1 MHVCILPAMTDSLV
15 TTDHLDGGIAVVRLN
30 RPDNLNAFNFDL
42 VDALEAALEA
52 LRHDSDTRA
61 IVLGAEG
68 RAFSA
73 GLDLAGM
80 KPLPGT
86 EGFGR
91 VQGGL
96 AAQERLVSLAPL
108 IHHHPKPIV
117 AAVGGAAVGMGMAIA
132 LAADVRV
139 LAPNASFAAAFIRV
153 GLGACDF
160 GTSFFLP
167 RLAGAGHAAEILLT
181 GRKVL
186 ADEAMRLGLAS
197 DIAEDPV
204 ERAIEIV
211 TSIVAH
217 SPFGV
222 AMTKQVLWT
231 NLTAASLEAA
241 MAVENRT
248 QTLAL
253 LTEDMGEAVGAF
265 LEKRPAAYANR

>member
-1 MHVCILPAMTDSLV
+1 MSTSLV
-15 TTDHLDGGIAVVRLN
+15 TTEHLDGGIAVARLN
-30 RPDNLNAFNFDL
+30 RPDSLNAFNFEL

-52 LRHDSDTRA
+52 LRHDAGTRV

-68 RAFSA
+68 RTFSA
-73 GLDLAGM
+73 GLDLADM

-108 IHHHPKPIV
+108 IHHHPKPVI

-132 LAADVRV
+132 LAADVRI
-139 LAPNASFAAAFIRV
+139 LAPTASFAAAFIRV

-160 GTSFFLP
+160 GVSYFLP
-167 RLAGAGHAAEILLT
+167 RLAGAGAAAEILLT
-181 GRKVL
+181 GRKVS
-186 ADEAMRLGLAS
+186 ADEALRLGLATA
-197 DIAEDPV
+197 IAEDPI
-204 ERAIEIV
+204 ERAVETARTI
-211 TSIVAH
+211 TGH

-231 NLTAASLEAA
+231 NLTAPSLEAA
-241 MAVENRT
+241 MAIENRT

-265 LEKRPAAYANR
+265 LEKRPANYTNR

>member
-1 MHVCILPAMTDSLV
+1 MTSPLV
-15 TTDHLDGGIAVVRLN
+15 TTEHLDGGIAVVRLN
-30 RPDNLNAFNFDL
+30 RPDSLNAFNFEL
-42 VDALEAALEA
+42 VDALEDALEA
-52 LRHDSDTRA
+52 LRDDAGTRV

-73 GLDLAGM
+73 GLDLADM

-108 IHHHPKPIV
+108 IHHHPKPII

-132 LAADVRV
+132 LAADVRI
-139 LAPNASFAAAFIRV
+139 LAPKASFAAAFIRV

-160 GTSFFLP
+160 GVSYFLP
-167 RLAGAGHAAEILLT
+167 RLTGAGTAAEILLT
-181 GRKVL
+181 GRKVT
-186 ADEAMRLGLAS
+186 ADEALRLGLAT
-197 DIAEDPV
+197 DIADDPI
-204 ERAIEIV
+204 ERALE
-211 TSIVAH
+211 TARSITAH

-231 NLTAASLEAA
+231 NLTASSLEAA
-241 MAVENRT
+241 MAIENRT

-265 LEKRPAAYANR
+265 LEKRPANYANR

>member
-1 MHVCILPAMTDSLV
+1 MTSSTETAL
-15 TTDHLDGGIAVVRLN
+15 TTTEHLDGGVAVVRLN
-30 RPDNLNAFNFDL
+30 RPDHLNAFNFDL

-52 LRHDSDTRA
+52 LRHDVETRV

-73 GLDLAGM
+73 GLDLADLR
-80 KPLPGT
+80 PLPGT

-108 IHHHPKPIV
+108 IHHHPKPII
-117 AAVGGAAVGMGMAIA
+117 AAVGGAAAGMGMAIA
-132 LAADVRV
+132 LAADIRV
-139 LAPNASFAAAFIRV
+139 VSPKASFAAAFIRV

-160 GTSFFLP
+160 GTSYFLP
-167 RLAGAGHAAEILLT
+167 HLVGAGRAAEILLT
-181 GRKVL
+181 GRKVPAPEIL
-186 ADEAMRLGLAS
+186 DLGLAS
-197 DIAEDPV
+197 DLVDEPI
-204 ERAIEIV
+204 ERAIEIAR
-211 TSIVAH
+211 SITAH

-222 AMTKQVLWT
+222 AMTKQVLWA
-231 NLTAASLEAA
+231 NITAPSLEAA
-241 MAVENRT
+241 MALENRT

-265 LEKRPAAYANR
+265 IEKRPANYANR